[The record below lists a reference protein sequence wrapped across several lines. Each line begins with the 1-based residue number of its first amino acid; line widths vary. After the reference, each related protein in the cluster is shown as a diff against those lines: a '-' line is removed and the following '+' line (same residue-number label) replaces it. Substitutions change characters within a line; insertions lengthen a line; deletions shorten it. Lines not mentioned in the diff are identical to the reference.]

1 MGVSKAF
8 SSCALALLAA
18 GCVESFPGANVQID
32 FSGAT
37 PTPARRGA
45 TPVGVQ
51 PPADTYFSLYASKET
66 LDDSGVVIRTD
77 QFEVERFEIRPVIDL
92 SSPCFID
99 LEDSRYPGI
108 HATRFY
114 ERLLN
119 EVGIGENGNPAM
131 PPAGI
136 DRNDLIDALTA
147 QVRDTNL
154 PRLQGAVKTV
164 ASASLTFDYQN
175 VMTGMECTNLVEGMI
190 PPPNCDSDE
199 ANRIRLAECRRQ
211 WDTDPLF
218 YEGSDKVFSLPLN
231 GAFYGVVEGMNPING
246 GLLGGS
252 ALFVDESLV
261 DADTFSIRWQYKDL
275 NKDGAPDNTSGGM
288 IGVLFMEGRPEV
300 RTRGVKNAR
309 LINEVQPGIAAE
321 MVIFPDLAR
330 DDVAF

>member
-18 GCVESFPGANVQID
+18 GCVEAFPGANVQID
-32 FSGAT
+32 FSSAT
-37 PTPARRGA
+37 PTPARRGTA
-45 TPVGVQ
+45 PVGQQ

-66 LDDSGVVIRTD
+66 LDDSGAVVRTD

-108 HATRFY
+108 HVSRFY

-119 EVGIGENGNPAM
+119 EVGIGEDGDPTR

-154 PRLQGAVKTV
+154 PRLQAAVKTV

-175 VMTGMECTNLVEGMI
+175 VVAGTDCSNPAEGMI
-190 PPPNCDSDE
+190 PPPNCDDDE
-199 ANRIRLAECRRQ
+199 SNRIRLAECRRQ
-211 WDTDPLF
+211 WETDPLF
-218 YEGSDKVFSLPLN
+218 YEGSDKVFALPIN
-231 GAFYGVVEGMNPING
+231 GAFYGVVEGQNPVNG

-261 DADTFSIRWQYKDL
+261 DAATFSVRWQYKDL
-275 NKDGAPDNTSGGM
+275 DNNGEPDDPSAGP

-300 RTRGVKNAR
+300 RTRGTLNAR
-309 LINEVQPGIAAE
+309 LVNDVQLAVAAE
-321 MVIFPDLAR
+321 MVVFTDLAR